1 MSTSDDKNITK
12 EGQPA
17 DKAQPKASD
26 VQRIDAIKELIFG
39 ENMQEYD
46 AEFKDVKDL
55 IAKTKQDLID
65 QLEQAREG
73 LIDDI
78 EKLRTNMNEQ
88 LDELRKDTDNRI
100 YDLQDAKTDRRELAK
115 MLHDVA
121 DKLEA

>member
-1 MSTSDDKNITK
+1 MSTPNDKDMTK
-12 EGQPA
+12 EGGKAEAAPA
-17 DKAQPKASD
+17 KLAD

-55 IAKTKQDLID
+55 IAKTKQELTD
-65 QLEQAREG
+65 QLEKAREG
-73 LIDDI
+73 LINDI
-78 EKLRTNMNEQ
+78 EQLRANMNEQ

-100 YDLQDAKTDRRELAK
+100 YDLQDAKADRRDLGK
-115 MLHDVA
+115 MLHEVA